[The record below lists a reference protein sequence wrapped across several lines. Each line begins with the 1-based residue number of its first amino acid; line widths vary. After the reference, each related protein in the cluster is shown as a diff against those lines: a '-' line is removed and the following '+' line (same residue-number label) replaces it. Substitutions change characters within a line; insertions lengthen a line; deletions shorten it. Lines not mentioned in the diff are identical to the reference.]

1 MFMQQAQQVKEMIL
15 KLSEIADETPT
26 VKSFKAELPEGT
38 GVDFY
43 PGQFFMVSFPGDAE
57 IKTARAYSVASSP
70 MEKKYLEIALNKI
83 GPFTTKMFQLKPG
96 DLLKFKGPYG
106 KFHFS
111 EEIKNNLVLIAGGTG
126 ITPLIGIMR
135 YCSGK
140 KLSNRIKFIYSVK
153 TPDEII
159 YKKELEK
166 LQKINEKLDCIVT
179 VTRAEDSNSWSG
191 RKGRVDLNLLKENI
205 EDAGK
210 SIYFLCGAKEF
221 VDSLISMLQSLGVS
235 REQIKTDVWG

>member
-96 DLLKFKGPYG
+96 DLLFWTGTYPVRRDPALSHVMLYIG
-106 KFHFS
+106 RD
-111 EEIKNNLVLIAGGTG
+111 KNNR
-126 ITPLIGIMR
+126 PLMFGATER
-135 YCSGK
+135 R
-140 KLSNRIKFIYSVK
+140 LANK
-153 TPDEII
+153 TTKGVGVFPFNLPS
-159 YKKELEK
+159 KNS
-166 LQKINEKLDCIVT
+166 KIRFLGYACIPHLT
-179 VTRAEDSNSWSG
+179 CA
-191 RKGRVDLNLLKENI
+191 
-205 EDAGK
+205 
-210 SIYFLCGAKEF
+210 
-221 VDSLISMLQSLGVS
+221 
-235 REQIKTDVWG
+235 